1 MTDTQF
7 EDCLIEII
15 SNSNYK
21 NEISPKG
28 INAALNIILTLMTC
42 EYKMIIRKVL
52 REHCMKQLIIFI
64 KRKQYIAIKDWPGFK
79 SNEGI
84 TIAQNIYLNTLKII
98 KLAAELNGITE
109 GIVKSD
115 FFFNLRNSFD
125 IIQKEYYKIIIS
137 ILNIIISGKHDENVS
152 NTCFEF
158 FKHTQNLKF
167 IENFNML
174 KDLHNKE
181 LIIEVLAF
189 LSALCRKSSEIYN
202 TIHQLNI
209 FPDLKNLLENSNET
223 SFKSRVC
230 NLLGNMCRHTDFFYE
245 QIKSSGIIVPLL
257 KCCYEKDKA
266 TRKFACF
273 AIGNAAFLNDKLY
286 ECFRPIIPR
295 MVELLHDHEEN
306 TRANS
311 AGALGNFVRCG
322 DTLCDEIINAKAHEA
337 LINLAETEEIAQIQ
351 IIRVALFA
359 LGNFCNHAKI
369 KQELDK
375 INFRQR
381 IENIKEKFRNDRQL
395 MEHIERIQKKLN

>member
-1 MTDTQF
+1 
-7 EDCLIEII
+7 
-15 SNSNYK
+15 
-21 NEISPKG
+21 
-28 INAALNIILTLMTC
+28 
-42 EYKMIIRKVL
+42 
-52 REHCMKQLIIFI
+52 
-64 KRKQYIAIKDWPGFK
+64 
-79 SNEGI
+79 
-84 TIAQNIYLNTLKII
+84 
-98 KLAAELNGITE
+98 
-109 GIVKSD
+109 
-115 FFFNLRNSFD
+115 
-125 IIQKEYYKIIIS
+125 
-137 ILNIIISGKHDENVS
+137 
-152 NTCFEF
+152 
-158 FKHTQNLKF
+158 
-167 IENFNML
+167 ML

-295 MVELLHDHEEN
+295 MVELLHDQEEN

-322 DTLCDEIINAKAHEA
+322 ETLCDDIINAKAHEA
-337 LINLAETEEIAQIQ
+337 LINLAETEEVAQIQ